1 MQQICSNFYS
11 KIRNNGKCY
20 DYFKLEER
28 RRGFGGRGGRGM
40 GKRGGRERKESFM
53 LNTDIELAYDIDVDG
68 STGTS
73 CRINDNEND
82 EGGSNRG
89 SRGRGSR

>member
-1 MQQICSNFYS
+1 MKQICSNFYS
-11 KIRNNGKCY
+11 KIRNDRKCH

-28 RRGFGGRGGRGM
+28 RRGFGGRGGRG
-40 GKRGGRERKESFM
+40 RGGRERKESFM

-68 STGTS
+68 STGTA
-73 CRINDNEND
+73 CRINDNEID

-89 SRGRGSR
+89 SRG